1 MEYVTVC
8 LSRKRMTMEENDS
21 ESAQDLEY
29 QETQE
34 QLKEASKESA
44 KLKEM
49 EFRTLRAEELRRI
62 EFRHTIIQLALAGF
76 GAILAFGIQYKLSI
90 VLLLYP
96 FLMLWFAL
104 LWRQNADMLARLREY
119 IATHIEVEEYQW
131 ESMLKARFHPIWNYD
146 TAFTLLF
153 ICSELVALWIG
164 IAQNPENIVLI
175 LVSCLCTLLTAL
187 LLFWRRPIITE
198 IVGNPL

>member
-1 MEYVTVC
+1 
-8 LSRKRMTMEENDS
+8 MTMEENES
-21 ESAQDLEY
+21 EHAQDLES
-29 QETQE
+29 QEAQE
-34 QLKEASKESA
+34 QLKETLNESA

-104 LWRQNADMLARLREY
+104 LWRQNADMLTRLRAY
-119 IATHIEVEEYQW
+119 IATHIEVQEYQW
-131 ESMLKARFHPIWNYD
+131 ERMLKTQFHPIWNYD
-146 TAFTLLF
+146 TAFTFLF
-153 ICSELVALWIG
+153 ICSELIALGIG
-164 IAQNPENIVLI
+164 ISENPQNIVLI
-175 LVSCLCTLLTAL
+175 IVSALCILLTAL

-198 IVGNPL
+198 LVDIPS